1 MKSDKTSRTMG
12 PSMDTQAW
20 VSACFLFSEGAFN
33 TFKVKLSVFFLFV
46 CFFICF
52 IFTFTPGAHS
62 SYVLHW
68 PCLHLY
74 FYLSFFVFMEEAL
87 KLFKSSYSLLAA
99 QVQPKKYLNSSISAT
114 FIFWIL
120 VQNTQDSELC
130 FYIRYAC
137 FIGVSVIC
145 TQVWKSPLVVTAE
158 LLYLW
163 GEK

>member
-12 PSMDTQAW
+12 PLMDTQAW
-20 VSACFLFSEGAFN
+20 VSACFFFSEGAFN
-33 TFKVKLSVFFLFV
+33 TFKVKLSVFF
-46 CFFICF
+46 IC
-52 IFTFTPGAHS
+52 
-62 SYVLHW
+62 L
-68 PCLHLY
+68 L
-74 FYLSFFVFMEEAL
+74 FYLFYFHFYSWCSQFLCPSLTLSPPLFLPFFFVFMEEAL

>member
-12 PSMDTQAW
+12 PLMDTQAW

-33 TFKVKLSVFFLFV
+33 TFKVKSSVFFLFV

-52 IFTFTPGAHS
+52 IFH
-62 SYVLHW
+62 
-68 PCLHLY
+68 
-74 FYLSFFVFMEEAL
+74 FYSWCSQFLCPSLTLSPPLFLPFFFVFMEEAL
-87 KLFKSSYSLLAA
+87 KLLESSYSLAA
-99 QVQPKKYLNSSISAT
+99 QVQPTKYLNSNVSAT
-114 FIFWIL
+114 FIFWIS
-120 VQNTQDSELC
+120 VQNTQDSDLC

>member
-12 PSMDTQAW
+12 PLMDTQAS

-33 TFKVKLSVFFLFV
+33 TFKVKSSVFFYLFAFLFV
-46 CFFICF
+46 LF
-52 IFTFTPGAHS
+52 FTFTPGAHS

-87 KLFKSSYSLLAA
+87 KLLKSSYSLAA
-99 QVQPKKYLNSSISAT
+99 QVQPKKYLNSNVSAT
-114 FIFWIL
+114 FIFWIS

-137 FIGVSVIC
+137 FISVSVIC

>member
-12 PSMDTQAW
+12 PLMDTHAR

-33 TFKVKLSVFFLFV
+33 TFRVKSSVFLFV
-46 CFFICF
+46 LF
-52 IFTFTPGAHS
+52 FTFTPGAHS
-62 SYVLHW
+62 PYVLHW

-87 KLFKSSYSLLAA
+87 KLLKSSYSLLAA
-99 QVQPKKYLNSSISAT
+99 QVQPKKYLNSNVSAR
-114 FIFWIL
+114 FIFWIS